1 MSEEIDYRPP
11 PAKALE
17 RGKGDKGPDPRDQE
31 ITGRKLV
38 ETLGHFGVEA
48 KIVGVV
54 SGPHVSRYELRLAP
68 GIKVKKVTELANDL
82 AYALA
87 STDIRI
93 LAPIPGKQAVGVEVP
108 NARRRMVRLG
118 DIYAGRPEKTSPLVA
133 WLGKG
138 IDGNPVWT
146 DLAKMPHVLVA
157 GTTGSGKC
165 GCVNAILSSILMQ
178 ASPNEVRL
186 VLVDPKQVELNHY
199 ENVPHLLTPVVTSPR
214 LAANVLSNLIGEMET
229 RYGIMSEARCRNLV
243 ELNRNRQKK
252 GEAPLPHILCVIDEL
267 ADLMMV
273 APAEVEDSIIRLAQ
287 KSRATGIHLV
297 LATQRPSTDI
307 ITGTIKVNIPSRIA
321 FAVSSQTDSRV
332 ILDQGGAE
340 SLLGQGDMLFRGAG
354 SSKLQRVQGAFI
366 TEDEIARITNHWA
379 RQGEP
384 EFEAELLET
393 PEEAVEEGAATA
405 TSTPTATTC
414 STRRSGSSSQTETA
428 SVSMIQRRLRVG
440 YTRAGRLIDM
450 LERRGVISGY
460 EGSKPRQVL
469 ITQADLNRVLAPA
482 GQGRGRPTPS
492 RRSTSIPSL
501 TRPAGPWLAAASGS
515 FSRVIRAGIVVTGTE
530 VITGRISDSNG
541 PWVSEQLAELGVEVA
556 HILVVADR
564 PDDLE
569 AALRFLAAEG
579 MDLIVTSGGL
589 GPTADDLTAEV
600 VGRFAGR
607 ELVLDEAME
616 EKIAE
621 ILRGFAKRGGFDFDE
636 EAMMEANRK
645 QAMVPEGAI
654 ALDPVGTAPGLVV
667 PAGERV
673 VIVLPGPPRELQPMW
688 PAALETEP
696 VREVLDRATPLRGY
710 TLRMFGVPESEIAK
724 SLREIEGDGVDDRR
738 GRDHHLPAPR
748 RDRDRRPLPR
758 RGGGGRRRGARRASA
773 SATSATSSASTAR
786 RSTRRWR
793 NCCEGGGWAWP
804 SPAAAACWRRG
815 SPTCPGASEY
825 LAGSVVAYSNEAK
838 DGAARRRPGAD
849 RGARAR
855 SRRRSP
861 RRWRSGRWSASG
873 PTSRSRSPAS
883 PGPTAAPRRSRS
895 ATSASTPASPTAPR
909 SPATRSSPAA
919 ASDIRERSAL
929 VGDAPAADPA
939 RRRRAAALGA
949 ISRSSRASRRRL
961 VAKAP

>member
-1 MSEEIDYRPP
+1 VRVEPEYMFVRKKRATSARKGKAGSKRAKAKAKPKAGLHLPAGLEQRHLDLIGLFLVATGVYLVFVLFAGWEGGKVGYGVETGLVYLFGTVGARIFTILLLLVGGMLLTGTSVSTLARGVARSLHTIFRGIFFSGTETARTVAKTHADWREQREARSEETDAGPTDVMSSYPEDDEDFEPTVALAEEDSFDDAIFDIESDSEAKTQAVVDGNTPDHEIEDMPVDAEEPIEPVQPSLTPMGKARGVTTSDEIDYRPP
-11 PAKALE
+11 PAKSLE

-48 KIVGVV
+48 KIVGVI

-82 AYALA
+82 AYSLA

-108 NARRRMVRLG
+108 NARRRIVRLG

-157 GTTGSGKC
+157 GTTGSGKSA
-165 GCVNAILSSILMQ
+165 CVNGILSSILMQ

-243 ELNRNRQKK
+243 ELNRYRKKK

-307 ITGTIKVNIPSRIA
+307 ITGTIKVNIPARIA

-340 SLLGQGDMLFRGAG
+340 ALLGQGDMLFRGAG

-379 RQGEP
+379 KQGEP

-393 PEEAVEEGAATA
+393 PAEVAEEGRDGDFDPDRDDLLDEAI
-405 TSTPTATTC
+405 
-414 STRRSGSSSQTETA
+414 RLVVQTETA

-482 GQGRGRPTPS
+482 G
-492 RRSTSIPSL
+492 
-501 TRPAGPWLAAASGS
+501 
-515 FSRVIRAGIVVTGTE
+515 
-530 VITGRISDSNG
+530 
-541 PWVSEQLAELGVEVA
+541 
-556 HILVVADR
+556 
-564 PDDLE
+564 
-569 AALRFLAAEG
+569 
-579 MDLIVTSGGL
+579 
-589 GPTADDLTAEV
+589 
-600 VGRFAGR
+600 
-607 ELVLDEAME
+607 
-616 EKIAE
+616 
-621 ILRGFAKRGGFDFDE
+621 
-636 EAMMEANRK
+636 
-645 QAMVPEGAI
+645 
-654 ALDPVGTAPGLVV
+654 
-667 PAGERV
+667 
-673 VIVLPGPPRELQPMW
+673 
-688 PAALETEP
+688 
-696 VREVLDRATPLRGY
+696 
-710 TLRMFGVPESEIAK
+710 
-724 SLREIEGDGVDDRR
+724 
-738 GRDHHLPAPR
+738 
-748 RDRDRRPLPR
+748 
-758 RGGGGRRRGARRASA
+758 
-773 SATSATSSASTAR
+773 
-786 RSTRRWR
+786 
-793 NCCEGGGWAWP
+793 
-804 SPAAAACWRRG
+804 
-815 SPTCPGASEY
+815 
-825 LAGSVVAYSNEAK
+825 
-838 DGAARRRPGAD
+838 
-849 RGARAR
+849 
-855 SRRRSP
+855 
-861 RRWRSGRWSASG
+861 
-873 PTSRSRSPAS
+873 
-883 PGPTAAPRRSRS
+883 
-895 ATSASTPASPTAPR
+895 
-909 SPATRSSPAA
+909 
-919 ASDIRERSAL
+919 
-929 VGDAPAADPA
+929 GDAPPEPA
-939 RRRRAAALGA
+939 VFEGDSDA
-949 ISRSSRASRRRL
+949 
-961 VAKAP
+961 

>member
-1 MSEEIDYRPP
+1 MFVRKKRAPARKAKAGKKRAKAVKPKGGLHLPAGLEQRHLDLIGLFLVAFGVYLVFVLFLGWEGGKVGYGVETGLTYLFGTVGARIFTILILLVGGMLLTGTSVSALVRGVGRGVKATSRTVFHGSDAAAKTVARTHADWREQRQTRSEAATLAGETDVMSSYPDTDEFEPTVQLAEEPEDEPDLAIAADDFDRELEDISTSEEDAVAIEPVEPEQIALTPMGEKRGVTTSDEIDYRPP
-11 PAKALE
+11 PATALE

-108 NARRRMVRLG
+108 NARRRIVRLG

-157 GTTGSGKC
+157 GTTGSGKSA
-165 GCVNAILSSILMQ
+165 CVNGILSSILMQ

-243 ELNRNRQKK
+243 ELNRHRKKK
-252 GEAPLPHILCVIDEL
+252 GDAPLPHILCVIDEL

-366 TEDEIARITNHWA
+366 TEEEIARITNHWA
-379 RQGEP
+379 KQGEP

-393 PEEAVEEGAATA
+393 PEEVVEEGHEGEFDPDSDDLLDEAI
-405 TSTPTATTC
+405 
-414 STRRSGSSSQTETA
+414 RLVVQTETA

-482 GQGRGRPTPS
+482 GQ
-492 RRSTSIPSL
+492 
-501 TRPAGPWLAAASGS
+501 AGQGAAG
-515 FSRVIRAGIVVTGTE
+515 
-530 VITGRISDSNG
+530 
-541 PWVSEQLAELGVEVA
+541 
-556 HILVVADR
+556 
-564 PDDLE
+564 
-569 AALRFLAAEG
+569 
-579 MDLIVTSGGL
+579 
-589 GPTADDLTAEV
+589 
-600 VGRFAGR
+600 
-607 ELVLDEAME
+607 
-616 EKIAE
+616 
-621 ILRGFAKRGGFDFDE
+621 
-636 EAMMEANRK
+636 
-645 QAMVPEGAI
+645 
-654 ALDPVGTAPGLVV
+654 
-667 PAGERV
+667 
-673 VIVLPGPPRELQPMW
+673 
-688 PAALETEP
+688 PAAL
-696 VREVLDRATPLRGY
+696 D
-710 TLRMFGVPESEIAK
+710 
-724 SLREIEGDGVDDRR
+724 
-738 GRDHHLPAPR
+738 
-748 RDRDRRPLPR
+748 
-758 RGGGGRRRGARRASA
+758 
-773 SATSATSSASTAR
+773 
-786 RSTRRWR
+786 
-793 NCCEGGGWAWP
+793 
-804 SPAAAACWRRG
+804 
-815 SPTCPGASEY
+815 
-825 LAGSVVAYSNEAK
+825 
-838 DGAARRRPGAD
+838 
-849 RGARAR
+849 
-855 SRRRSP
+855 
-861 RRWRSGRWSASG
+861 
-873 PTSRSRSPAS
+873 
-883 PGPTAAPRRSRS
+883 
-895 ATSASTPASPTAPR
+895 
-909 SPATRSSPAA
+909 
-919 ASDIRERSAL
+919 SDP
-929 VGDAPAADPA
+929 DA
-939 RRRRAAALGA
+939 
-949 ISRSSRASRRRL
+949 
-961 VAKAP
+961 